1 MSSPTHA
8 PKRRQYAAGQ
18 TQVYYGSP
26 EGQGQHPVDRHR
38 LYEQTDTGTLL
49 EHHHVDIMTYPPD
62 PRHLSDPPSEIRLPP
77 NLPIL
82 SDAHPASLYHSC
94 TLNAVP
100 QSESLLDSS
109 KIPLGLVISPY
120 RTLADGEEPVPI
132 IEDGVISRCRMCK
145 AYLNP
150 YVRFVDG
157 GSRWRC
163 SLCAHAENEV
173 PPSFY
178 SNTQAGDRYSQVE
191 LSHNVYDLVATPE
204 YVRSVPQSPAYVFLL
219 DVGQEA
225 IRSGMFLA
233 AIRTISENLDNL
245 PNNGLRTK
253 VAIVC
258 YDTALYFFSL
268 PVSSLGPRHL
278 RCSDLEEPYLP
289 RCDDLLVNLS
299 EARQALDVLLERLP
313 AMFMDHRASGSA
325 TGPALDGALLLMS
338 PTGGK
343 IVLLSASVPTVGKG
357 ALNVTE
363 DQRSEHDT
371 QKEPALDKSASAF
384 YHAFAI
390 SCVEACV
397 SVDMFLAG
405 DRYRGVVTLTLLP
418 HYTSGQT
425 FYYPAFNAAEP
436 EDAVK
441 FATELGRVLAM
452 PSMLEAEMRVRCS
465 RGISVKAMYGDFFVQ
480 ASHRVVMPAVPMDQ
494 SYVFEFQIDETLPE
508 PIVVFQ
514 TGLLHTKS
522 SGERRIRVLTL
533 ALPTTSVIADVFASA
548 DVLAITTLLAK
559 RAVQRPSVLTL
570 EDRRDKLF
578 KFVADLC
585 AAYTVANNQSNSP
598 ELQLLL
604 PANLKML
611 PILVLGLFKKVRESA
626 QLTRNARIAVRL
638 ATDRAYTRVV
648 LSSAAMPQ
656 LIQYIYPRL
665 YSLHNMPED
674 VGFIGSE
681 GALIMPTSLP
691 LTSAWWE
698 SHGLYLIDDG
708 QVIYLVVA
716 RDAVPLLIHDV
727 FGVEDY
733 KALQAGKID
742 LPDVDSA
749 ISQRI
754 RLIIGKIR
762 ERRGV
767 VHYLTVCVVKDD
779 AVSGNTAMRSTA
791 VQALVHDRL
800 DDLRLGYRQF
810 LAKVYGKVC

>member
-8 PKRRQYAAGQ
+8 PKRRQYAPGE

-26 EGQGQHPVDRHR
+26 EGQGHHPVDSPQ
-38 LYEQTDTGTLL
+38 LYEATNTGAHL
-49 EHHHVDIMTYPPD
+49 EHHHVDLMTYPPD
-62 PRHLSDPPSEIRLPP
+62 PRNLSDPPPEIRLPP
-77 NLPIL
+77 DLTVA
-82 SDAHPASLYHSC
+82 SDAFSASLYYGC

-100 QSESLLDSS
+100 KSESLLYSS
-109 KIPLGLVISPY
+109 KIPLGLVISPH
-120 RTLADGEEPVPI
+120 RTLADGEAPVPV

-145 AYLNP
+145 AYINP
-150 YVRFVDG
+150 YVQFVDSG
-157 GSRWRC
+157 IRWRC
-163 SLCAHAENEV
+163 SLCGHAENEV

-178 SNTQAGDRYSQVE
+178 STQTGDRYSQIE
-191 LSHNVYDLVATPE
+191 LNRNVYDLVATPE
-204 YVRSVPQSPAYVFLL
+204 YVRGAPQSPAYVYLL

-233 AIRTISENLDNL
+233 ALRTISENLDNL
-245 PNNGLRTK
+245 PNNELRTK

-268 PVSSLGPRHL
+268 PVRSPGAETFTMLVV
-278 RCSDLEEPYLP
+278 SDLEEPYLP
-289 RCDDLLVNLS
+289 RCDDLLLNLS

-313 AMFMDHRASGSA
+313 DMFMDRPTSGSA
-325 TGPALDGALLLMS
+325 TGPALDGALLLLS

-357 ALNVTE
+357 ALDVTE
-363 DQRSEHDT
+363 DQRSGHDT
-371 QKEPALDKSASAF
+371 QKEPDLDKSASAF

-390 SCVEACV
+390 SCVKACV

-405 DRYRGVVTLTLLP
+405 DRYRGVATLNVLLP
-418 HYTSGQT
+418 G
-425 FYYPAFNAAEP
+425 FNAAEA

-452 PSMLEAEMRVRCS
+452 PSMLEAEMRMRCP
-465 RGISVKAMYGDFFVQ
+465 RGISVKAMYGNFFVQ
-480 ASHRVVMPAVPMDQ
+480 GSDRVVMPAVPTDQ
-494 SYVFEFQIDETLPE
+494 SYAVEFQIDETLTE
-508 PIVVFQ
+508 PVS
-514 TGLLHTKS
+514 LS
-522 SGERRIRVLTL
+522 AGERRIRVLTL

-548 DVLAITTLLAK
+548 NVLAIATLLAK
-559 RAVQRPSVLTL
+559 QTVQRPSVLTL

-585 AAYTVANNQSNSP
+585 AAYTVINNQSNAP
-598 ELQLLL
+598 EPQLLL
-604 PANLKML
+604 PSNLKML
-611 PILVLGLFKKVRESA
+611 PILVLGLFKK
-626 QLTRNARIAVRL
+626 IAVRL
-638 ATDRAYTRVV
+638 TTEMAFDMRAYTRVV
-648 LSSAAMPQ
+648 LSSAAVPQ
-656 LIQYIYPRL
+656 LIQYIYPSL

-681 GALIMPTSLP
+681 GTLIMPTPLP

-727 FGVEDY
+727 FGAEDY
-733 KALQAGKID
+733 NALRAGKVD
-742 LPDVDSA
+742 LPDMDSA

-754 RLIIGKIR
+754 RSIIGKIR
-762 ERRGV
+762 ERRGS
-767 VHYLTVCVVKDD
+767 VHHPTVCVVKDD
-779 AVSGNTAMRSTA
+779 AMSGNTGMRSTA
-791 VQALVHDRL
+791 VQTLIHDRL

-810 LAKVYGKVC
+810 LVKVYAKVG